1 MAAERKIKLG
11 RRTRQNNPVRS
22 QRKKPESLSASVCLG
37 AKLCLLETSA
47 TGTRWRFG
55 SFGNHLY
62 FSLAFQMSMCQR
74 YQRCRRRC
82 FVGAVPIWT
91 NTYKP
96 SSSATELP
104 CAWARYGHVNTD
116 AFSTRRCAWSCK
128 DIKMIS
134 PGPLDEFV
142 ISICA
147 RSCTNYCWVFTKIP
161 TNFFDAEI

>member
-1 MAAERKIKLG
+1 MVLRQEDQRCFGRKTRVKPECLRLYSFGAVSNGLYSTVSSPEKKHAHTARQRYAELFINMAAERKIKLG

-82 FVGAVPIWT
+82 FVGAVPI
-91 NTYKP
+91 
-96 SSSATELP
+96 
-104 CAWARYGHVNTD
+104 
-116 AFSTRRCAWSCK
+116 
-128 DIKMIS
+128 
-134 PGPLDEFV
+134 
-142 ISICA
+142 
-147 RSCTNYCWVFTKIP
+147 
-161 TNFFDAEI
+161 

>member
-1 MAAERKIKLG
+1 
-11 RRTRQNNPVRS
+11 
-22 QRKKPESLSASVCLG
+22 
-37 AKLCLLETSA
+37 
-47 TGTRWRFG
+47 
-55 SFGNHLY
+55 
-62 FSLAFQMSMCQR
+62 MSMCQR

-161 TNFFDAEI
+161 TKFSMRKFRGRMPLLKNATTKLCERATLKCYWPFDRNTLLREPWYNHGP

>member
-47 TGTRWRFG
+47 TGTRWPFG

-161 TNFFDAEI
+161 TKFFDAEI